1 MISKVVLFQLQ
12 GQSRALLLAAID
24 EILLAP
30 PVFRLP
36 LLSANF
42 AGVFLHKGQ
51 LIPVL
56 IPECLVPAA
65 ASRPR
70 ATAEYFIVCST
81 EFGPVGLPA
90 DRVLRIVAQ
99 TAGQLETGPTDSAEA
114 AGRFCFEGEH
124 YPLVELETL
133 IGLQPCS
140 QG

>member
-12 GQSRALLLAAID
+12 GEFRALLLAAID
-24 EILLAP
+24 QILLAP

-36 LLSANF
+36 LLSSNF
-42 AGVFLHKGQ
+42 EGVFLHKGQ

-56 IPECLVPAA
+56 VPGCLVTAA
-65 ASRPR
+65 ETPPNG
-70 ATAEYFIVCST
+70 TAEYFIVCTT

-99 TAGQLETGPTDSAEA
+99 TAGQQESAGSAEA
-114 AGRFCFEGEH
+114 AGQFCFEGEY

>member
-56 IPECLVPAA
+56 IPGCLVPAA
-65 ASRPR
+65 ATRPSG
-70 ATAEYFIVCST
+70 TAEFFIVCTT

-99 TAGQLETGPTDSAEA
+99 TAGQLETADSAEA
-114 AGRFCFEGEH
+114 AGRFCFEGAH
-124 YPLVELETL
+124 YPLVQLETL
-133 IGLQPCS
+133 IGLQPCN

>member
-1 MISKVVLFQLQ
+1 MMSKVVLFQLQ
-12 GQSRALLLAAID
+12 GESRALLLAAID
-24 EILLAP
+24 QILLAP

-36 LLSANF
+36 LLPANF

-51 LIPVL
+51 LIPALV
-56 IPECLVPAA
+56 PGCLVTAA
-65 ASRPR
+65 KMRPNS
-70 ATAEYFIVCST
+70 TAEYFIVCTT

-90 DRVLRIVAQ
+90 DRVLRIVPQ
-99 TAGQLETGPTDSAEA
+99 TAGQLETADSAEA

-133 IGLQPCS
+133 IGLQPCN

>member
-1 MISKVVLFQLQ
+1 MIAKVVLFQLQ

-30 PVFRLP
+30 AVFRLP

-70 ATAEYFIVCST
+70 ATAEYFIVCTT

-99 TAGQLETGPTDSAEA
+99 TAGQLEA

-133 IGLQPCS
+133 IGLQPCN